1 MDTEELRHIIRLLK
15 EEGLSEIT
23 IWDKD
28 KRITVRQG
36 GQITEPVAAHGRHI
50 EERESAEEEAFTLN
64 SPLLG
69 TFYSRPSPDEESF
82 VSEGDD
88 VAPGD
93 TLCIIEA
100 MKVMNEIKAE
110 VAGKLKKILI
120 DDGKPVQYGQP
131 LFLFEHT

>member
-1 MDTEELRHIIRLLK
+1 VDTEELRRIIRILK

-23 IWDKD
+23 VWNKD
-28 KRITVRQG
+28 RRITVRQG
-36 GQITEPVAAHGRHI
+36 GQIA
-50 EERESAEEEAFTLN
+50 ESAALRDTARATAGDEGSFTVN
-64 SPLLG
+64 APLLG
-69 TFYSRPSPDEESF
+69 TFYLRSGPDEESF
-82 VSEGDD
+82 VSEGDE

-110 VAGKLKKILI
+110 AAGKLKKILI

-131 LFLFEHT
+131 LFVFEQT